1 VNDGGTGVSEERF
14 AEIVEE
20 IRLDRQRWPALV
32 EFLRDDHPIHHQRGA
47 AATVRMRGWVLLTIA
62 RTRVSEEALGY
73 LLEELDNG
81 RDAYLVAAAAKA
93 LRSYEKSAPEFAPFL
108 GRALRNIRLHDDLI
122 SLENYGG
129 YPDDDGGTTALRE
142 LLETVRWMGP
152 AARKILPDVEALR
165 DNVHGDLP
173 KDISAAAAV
182 AVEAIR
188 ALVAAEASCCLP
200 LNLLDG
206 FRSLLRPLRKP
217 AAIAD
222 VELEDQDGK
231 VLRFGEFFGQ
241 QPSIVAFFYT
251 RCSNPQR
258 CSLTITK
265 LARVQEILER
275 EGLASRIR
283 TGGIT
288 YDPAFDGPTRLRNF
302 GEGRGMRFGER
313 SRLLRTSKGFAD
325 VKAYFGLGV
334 SFIETLVN
342 RHRVEVY
349 LLDAEGRV
357 AASFTRIQWD
367 EARVVREAAKLLE
380 EGSSRRRSLARG
392 AQSTAFVGTTG
403 IASLLIAFFPKC
415 PMCWAAYL
423 SMFGIASV
431 QNLPYVPSL
440 FPVLIGLLVVHL
452 GSLWW
457 RGRAQRRM
465 AGFNLAL
472 AGSVLILIGGIGFH
486 SPGLAICGVLMNT
499 LGTAVSVFGW
509 EGLRVARR

>member
-1 VNDGGTGVSEERF
+1 VNDDGTGVSEERF
-14 AEIVEE
+14 AEMVEA
-20 IRLDRQRWPALV
+20 IRLNRQRWPELV
-32 EFLRDDHPIHHQRGA
+32 EFLRDDQPIYHQRGA
-47 AATVRMRGWVLLTIA
+47 AATVRMRGWVFLAIA
-62 RTRVSEEALGY
+62 RTCVSEEALGY

-81 RDAYLVAAAAKA
+81 RDAYLIAAAAKA

-108 GRALRNIRLHDDLI
+108 GRALRNIRFHDDLI
-122 SLENYGG
+122 SLEEYGG
-129 YPDDDGGTTALRE
+129 YPDDGGGTTALRE

-152 AARKILPDVEALR
+152 AARTILPDVEALR
-165 DNVHGDLP
+165 DNVHDDLS
-173 KDISAAAAV
+173 KDIAAAAAV
-182 AVEAIR
+182 AAEAIR
-188 ALVAAEASCCLP
+188 APVAAEASCCLP
-200 LNLLDG
+200 LNVLDG
-206 FRSLLRPLRKP
+206 FRALLRVSRKP

-222 VELEDQDGK
+222 VEMEDQDGN
-231 VLRFGEFFGQ
+231 VLHFGEFFRH

-275 EGLASRIR
+275 EGLAARIR
-283 TGGIT
+283 TAGIT
-288 YDPAFDGPTRLRNF
+288 YDPAFDGPPRLRSF
-302 GEGRGMRFGER
+302 GEDRGMRFGER
-313 SRLLRTSKGFAD
+313 SRLLRTPAGFAD

-357 AASFTRIQWD
+357 AASFARIQWD

-380 EGSSRRRSLARG
+380 EGSDQRRSLARS
-392 AQSTAFVGTTG
+392 ARSTAFVGATG
-403 IASLLIAFFPKC
+403 AASLLMAFFPKC

-457 RGRAQRRM
+457 RGRVQRRM

-472 AGSVLILIGGIGFH
+472 IGSLLILLGGIGFN
-486 SPGLAICGVLMNT
+486 SPGLAICGVVLNT
-499 LGTAVSVFGW
+499 VGTATSVFGW
-509 EGLRVARR
+509 DGLRAARR